1 MMTGIRSAQQKIKT
15 ILISSCWL
23 LILFEGHFS
32 SSSGKCGDWKLKSVT
47 ISSHFWMGWATWV
60 CQQVEAGSSLKVED
74 VPSSWMW
81 EMSLTE
87 KIENS
92 DLVCWSSNSSNS
104 VSSFAVKG
112 ERIYRLNKV
121 RLFSLLTSNV
131 K

>member
-1 MMTGIRSAQQKIKT
+1 
-15 ILISSCWL
+15 
-23 LILFEGHFS
+23 
-32 SSSGKCGDWKLKSVT
+32 
-47 ISSHFWMGWATWV
+47 
-60 CQQVEAGSSLKVED
+60 
-74 VPSSWMW
+74 
-81 EMSLTE
+81 MSLTE